1 MPELQL
7 HPLLGG
13 ETLTRK
19 GSPMPQ
25 PTPQMHEPEQRN
37 AQPRSPEMQACIDA
51 CMSCYQSC
59 IGMAMSH
66 CLEQG
71 GRHLEPAHF
80 RLMISCA
87 EICRASAHI
96 MLTGTDAH
104 KASCAACAEICSA
117 CADSCETLDGMEDCV
132 SACRTCADSCGK
144 MAGAAAVH

>member
-1 MPELQL
+1 
-7 HPLLGG
+7 
-13 ETLTRK
+13 
-19 GSPMPQ
+19 MPQ
-25 PTPQMHEPEQRN
+25 PTPQMHTPDKRKTE
-37 AQPRSPEMQACIDA
+37 PRSTEMQSCIDA
-51 CMSCYQSC
+51 CLSCYQTC

-71 GRHLEPAHF
+71 GRHLEPMHF

-132 SACRTCADSCGK
+132 SACRACAESCRK